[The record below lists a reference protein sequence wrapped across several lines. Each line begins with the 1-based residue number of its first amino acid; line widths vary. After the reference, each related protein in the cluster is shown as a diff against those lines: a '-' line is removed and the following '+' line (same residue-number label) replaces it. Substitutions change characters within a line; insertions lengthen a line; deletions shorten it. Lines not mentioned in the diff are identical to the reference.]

1 MKRTIDDRDGNPVEV
16 EIDDTP
22 PETPLDEIIQAM
34 LLARQI
40 IRGETKPPRVPS
52 AMPGHENKYKRK
64 KQTKG
69 E

>member
-1 MKRTIDDRDGNPVEV
+1 MKRTIETPRGELVEV

-40 IRGETKPPRVPS
+40 IRGEIKPPRVPS
-52 AMPGHENKYKRK
+52 AMPGHENRYRRK
-64 KQTKG
+64 KKG